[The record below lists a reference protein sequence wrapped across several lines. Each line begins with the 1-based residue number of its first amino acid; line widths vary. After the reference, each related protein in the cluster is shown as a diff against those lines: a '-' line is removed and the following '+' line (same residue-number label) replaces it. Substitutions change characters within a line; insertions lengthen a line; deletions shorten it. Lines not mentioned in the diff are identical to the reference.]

1 MLVEGLRVDLAV
13 PLVDS
18 LLLVVEELHVDL
30 DFQLLLRVRLGLRQL
45 LPLEDGCLGDF

>member
-30 DFQLLLRVRLGLRQL
+30 DFQLLLRVCLGLR
-45 LPLEDGCLGDF
+45 